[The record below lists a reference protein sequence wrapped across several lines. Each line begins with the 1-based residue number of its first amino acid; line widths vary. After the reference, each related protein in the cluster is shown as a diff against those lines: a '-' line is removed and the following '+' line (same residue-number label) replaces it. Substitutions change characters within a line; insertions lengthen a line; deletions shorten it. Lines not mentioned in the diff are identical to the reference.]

1 MKAETNAAGTP
12 AGMLRSGFELHQ
24 PPVAALQSFVTPLAD
39 MFYVVHLGVADLSAR
54 LWSLEIGGLV
64 AKPVTLDWAAL
75 QQLPSRRIVAAH
87 ECAGSPLFPDKP
99 VRRVGNVEWDG
110 VPLAAVLAIAG
121 VLPQVRYV
129 WSTGAD
135 SGTFNGVHH
144 ACYQK
149 DLPIEKALAAETLIA
164 TRINGEPLSPERGGP
179 ARLIVPGF
187 YGTNSTKWLTRLE
200 LREERSPGHF
210 TTALYND
217 RIEYGGRTHLKP
229 VWAIAPHSLIVSH
242 RDAVPVAAG
251 MQKIEGWAWAGGGV
265 AQVEVSVDAG
275 LHWRVARLER
285 RVDFSWQRFCLE
297 ANLPPGE
304 HDLICR
310 ATANDGAVQPASGA
324 RNEWFSIRIEVHA
337 APNQTEDAST

>member
-1 MKAETNAAGTP
+1 MKAETSGGDAP
-12 AGMLRSGFELHQ
+12 VGMLRSGFELHQ
-24 PPVAALQSFVTPLAD
+24 PPVAALQSFMTPLTD
-39 MFYVVHLGVADLSAR
+39 MFYVVHLGVADMSAKP
-54 LWSLEIGGLV
+54 WSLEIGGLV
-64 AKPVTLDWAAL
+64 ERPATLTWAAL
-75 QQLPSRRIVAAH
+75 RELPALRIVAAH

-99 VRRVGNVEWDG
+99 VRRVGNVEWEG
-110 VPLAAVLAIAG
+110 VSLAAVLAIAG
-121 VLPQVRYV
+121 VLPQARYV
-129 WSTGAD
+129 WSRGAD

-144 ACYQK
+144 PYYQK
-149 DLPIEKALAAETLIA
+149 DLPIEKAFGAETLIA

-210 TTALYND
+210 TTTLYND
-217 RIEYGGRTHLKP
+217 RIESGGRTHLKP

-242 RDAVPVAAG
+242 QDAVPVAVG
-251 MQKIEGWAWAGGGV
+251 VQKIEGWAWAGGGI
-265 AQVEVSVDAG
+265 AQVEVSVDGG
-275 LHWRVARLER
+275 LHWRIAQLER

-304 HDLICR
+304 HGLLCR

-324 RNEWFSIRIEVHA
+324 RNEWFSIRIEVQA
-337 APNQTEDAST
+337 APNRTEDASK